1 MGWYFKN
8 SEILEKMCPQTIV
21 DQIKGFVQERG
32 ALIALLLFILLFMAD
47 DLFPRIFGFIAQ
59 IESLYSGFEL
69 YVLTKEQ
76 ELIDRYEF
84 LAARI
89 QYGFKLFGGKIAW
102 VWLVTLMYR
111 YLRRRIKKV

>member
-1 MGWYFKN
+1 MIEQG
-8 SEILEKMCPQTIV
+8 IV
-21 DQIKGFVQERG
+21 FVQEWG
-32 ALIALLLFILLFMAD
+32 ALIALLLFILLFMAA

-59 IESLYSGFEL
+59 IESLYPGFEL

-84 LAARI
+84 LPARI

-102 VWLVTLMYR
+102 TWLVTLMYR
-111 YLRRRIKKV
+111 YLRQRISTDYNKQ